1 MYEHRKEFMDIR
13 HDHKNAHF
21 QMGINVRS
29 QSTTTLDRQ
38 KPTNHEYGESALAKV
53 AFKQRG
59 ISNTYKSSITLGPLV
74 APWESHTLD
83 AMLQMIKFLKN
94 LILHQI

>member
-21 QMGINVRS
+21 QMGINARS

-59 ISNTYKSSITLGPLV
+59 ISNTYKSSITLGPLG
-74 APWESHTLD
+74 APRESHTLD
-83 AMLQMIKFLKN
+83 AYASN
-94 LILHQI
+94 D